1 MTTKNIIHFIIAGLL
16 CCGAAAALTACQQAK
31 VPANYTDSRTEA
43 DIYPDYRD
51 VTIPVN
57 IAPLHF
63 ELMTAADETVTRFSG
78 GGTEIVC
85 EGQKA
90 MPDISDWRELADKT
104 KGDKI
109 TVEVFARRQGEW
121 TRYRPFKIYVSPDSI
136 DPWLSFRLIS
146 PSYVTF
152 EELTINQRC
161 LENYEERVIYNNML
175 CTTEADGQCINCH
188 NYQRGNP
195 QRMQFH
201 ARLSHG
207 GTMICYDG
215 QLKKVNLKN
224 DSTISAGVY
233 PAWHPTLPLI
243 AYSTNSTMQ
252 MFHIRDLN
260 KIEVLDSRSDLVLY
274 DIERNEV
281 SNVQALKDEFEIF
294 PHWSPD
300 GQYLYYGSAHFEKMD
315 TVSDESAVIGRYKEI
330 KYNIYRRH
338 FDAQTMTFGE
348 REMVFDA
355 AGQGLSATLPRVSP
369 DGRWL
374 LLSVGEWGCFHIWH
388 RDADLWLV
396 DLKDEGESTST
407 FNARPFTEVN
417 SPDVEAYHTW
427 STNGRWI
434 VFSSRRDDGNY
445 TRPFFAHIDKDGHA
459 TKPFELPADDPDYHR
474 QLMKSYNIPELMT
487 GPVTVTPQQFADV
500 LKKDATPAKWKNGK

>member
-1 MTTKNIIHFIIAGLL
+1 MKKKLSFSICHVAFSVALTL
-16 CCGAAAALTACQQAK
+16 ALTACRQAA
-31 VPANYTDSRTEA
+31 VPTQFSESKTEA

-51 VTIPVN
+51 VTVPVN
-57 IAPLHF
+57 MAPLHF
-63 ELMTAADETVTRFSG
+63 QFNGTADDVVTRFSCG
-78 GGTEIVC
+78 DDEIVC

-90 MPDISDWRELADKT
+90 MPAISDWRRLSDKA
-104 KGDKI
+104 KGGKI
-109 TVEVFARRQGEW
+109 TVEVFARQQEQW
-121 TRYRPFKIYVSPDSI
+121 TRYRPFSIYVSPDSI

-161 LENYEERVIYNNML
+161 LENYDESVIYNNML

-201 ARLSHG
+201 ARMNHG
-207 GTMICYDG
+207 GTIINYDG
-215 QLKKVNLKN
+215 QLRKVNLKN

-274 DIERNEV
+274 DLEHNEV
-281 SNVQALKDEFEIF
+281 SNVDARKDEFEIF

-300 GQYLYYGSAHFEKMD
+300 GQYLYYGSAHFEKHD
-315 TVSDESAVIGRYKEI
+315 TVSDESAVIARYKEI
-330 KYNIYRRH
+330 KYSIYRKR
-338 FDAQTMTFGE
+338 FDAQTKTFGE

-396 DLKDEGESTST
+396 DLQD
-407 FNARPFTEVN
+407 FAARPFSEVN
-417 SPDVEAYHTW
+417 SHDVEAYHTW

-445 TRPFFAHIDKDGHA
+445 TRPFFAHVDKDGHA

-487 GPVTVTPQQFADV
+487 GPVTVTPQQFADM
-500 LKKDATPAKWKNGK
+500 LKRDATPAKFK